1 MELFY
6 EEEIRAR
13 HAELRRSAAAGGPR
27 RSLMSRVKAF
37 LAQFERPEIVPC
49 AGLTTC

>member
-13 HAELRRSAAAGGPR
+13 HAAIARSVASSPARPRFARLRAFVAG
-27 RSLMSRVKAF
+27 L
-37 LAQFERPEIVPC
+37 QRPEIAPC